1 MDEDKDRYEKHMER
15 IRAQKRQLN
24 IPPYAQPSYAPPY
37 APSTY
42 APPTYAPPTYA
53 PPYAPPTYAES
64 QRMK

>member
-15 IRAQKRQLN
+15 IRAQKRQVNVPL
-24 IPPYAQPSYAPPY
+24 QYAPP
-37 APSTY
+37 TY

-53 PPYAPPTYAES
+53 PPTYAES